1 MLLQPPM
8 TQLQSLSILVLRNL
22 LLTRNHLLLIK
33 SREYF
38 RVTSSKSQNSQ
49 SNICPEMIDVF
60 YINA

>member
-1 MLLQPPM
+1 MLLQRPV
-8 TQLQSLSILVLRNL
+8 TQLQNLSILVLRNL

-38 RVTSSKSQNSQ
+38 RVTSSKSHNSQ
-49 SNICPEMIDVF
+49 SNICPELIDVF

>member
-1 MLLQPPM
+1 MLLQPPV

-33 SREYF
+33 SSEYF
-38 RVTSSKSQNSQ
+38 RVTSSKSPQ
-49 SNICPEMIDVF
+49 STICPELIAVF